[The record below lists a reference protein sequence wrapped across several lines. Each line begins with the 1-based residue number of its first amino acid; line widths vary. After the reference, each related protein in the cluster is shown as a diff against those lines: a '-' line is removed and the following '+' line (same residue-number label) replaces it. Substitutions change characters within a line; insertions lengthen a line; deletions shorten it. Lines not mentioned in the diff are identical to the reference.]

1 MMDNSFWIVMLLLV
15 MLVGSLIYRIIET
28 ERQFRKAHNKNKKK
42 KFWI

>member
-1 MMDNSFWIVMLLLV
+1 MDNSFWEVLTILFVI
-15 MLVGSLIYRIIET
+15 VGSLIYRVVET